1 MGDYVPNPARDFQIY
16 RNSSTHVTHIV
27 TPGYINAWCG
37 AFINS
42 WLKYSNRGYT
52 TSEWLDRATVNRD
65 NRICKR
71 CSSMWRSG
79 R

>member
-1 MGDYVPNPARDFQIY
+1 MLTAAKDFKIY
-16 RNSSTHVTHIV
+16 RNSKTFVTHIV
-27 TPGYINAWCG
+27 TPGYMQAWCG
-37 AFINS
+37 A
-42 WLKYSNRGYT
+42 WVKDYYSYSDRGYC
-52 TSEWLDRATVNRD
+52 SAEWLDKATVNRD